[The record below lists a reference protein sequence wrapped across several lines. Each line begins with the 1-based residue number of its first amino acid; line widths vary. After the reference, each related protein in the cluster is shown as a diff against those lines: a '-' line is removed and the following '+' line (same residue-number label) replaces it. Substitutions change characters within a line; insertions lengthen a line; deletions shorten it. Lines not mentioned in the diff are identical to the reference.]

1 MKEALKKFLDRRDL
15 FKVAGKAAT
24 GVGIAS
30 FFATSEDVEAAMQ
43 NVNKNSKP
51 TELKITDMRVA
62 VVTKAPMTCPI
73 IRIDTNQGIYGLGE
87 VRDGADQRL
96 CSHLEEPDTR
106 RESLQCRESFP
117 QDQTIWRPFPSGGR
131 SLCSGNGALGSGG

>member
-1 MKEALKKFLDRRDL
+1 MKTALKKFLDRRDL

-30 FFATSEDVEAAMQ
+30 FFATSEDIEAAMQ

-87 VRDGADQRL
+87 VRDGADPNYAL
-96 CSHLEEPDTR
+96 ILEEPHPR
-106 RESLQCRESFP
+106 RESLQC
-117 QDQTIWRPFPSGGR
+117 
-131 SLCSGNGALGSGG
+131 